1 MDKNKLILPITILLG
16 CIILGGAFYA
26 VQASKQK
33 SIEKQQTLK
42 MEEDRRIADAKAE
55 EDKKA
60 AEAKAELDQKEFDAK
75 RKSDCLAIY
84 KTESDKWNNVR
95 GWRYD
100 DSEDT
105 CYIRYKEGSPKTAAK
120 CDELYPDKINDK
132 PTLIFL
138 RENSLCKDGEFENTF

>member
-26 VQASKQK
+26 VQINKQK

-42 MEEDRRIADAKAE
+42 MEEDRRIAESKAE
-55 EDKKA
+55 EDRRIA
-60 AEAKAELDQKEFDAK
+60 AVRAELDEKEFDAK

-84 KTESDKWNNVR
+84 KTENDKWTNVR

-100 DSEDT
+100 ESTDG
-105 CYIRYKEGSPKTAAK
+105 CYIRYKDPQVKSAAK
-120 CDELYPDKINDK
+120 CDELYPKKDGVI
-132 PTLIFL
+132 LQLFW
-138 RENSLCKDGEFENTF
+138 RENALCKDGEFESSF